1 MQGQRSIIGS
11 LPETLDFDHGSTSGN
26 AIIDQQICLSNMR
39 NPAEN
44 RLTEFMLSPSR
55 MNNPYANSIDQER
68 QNLSGWSLGE
78 PSSSGQ
84 QNQAG
89 HDDRKLEHGWS
100 SSASS
105 SAGAGPRLEERRYE
119 PTNILSLNRVNV
131 NPQFERISNSDAI
144 PQNINLNAGFVGHGG
159 DNCQVMDASAIYK
172 PIGAES
178 ERNSPASGPDN
189 FLRPGNGGYL
199 VEQNDGRPGCS
210 LDGRRQSCKRK
221 AVEGNIGQSSVA
233 GSSSFYQ
240 RSESNPWPGVP
251 SRYDA
256 GSSLS
261 ISAPS
266 EQVNPRLGLAVRGLA
281 CDAIPES
288 AVAERA
294 ESSHRNF
301 RLRINS
307 SNPESSPPSLFST
320 GSTVRRS
327 SLSSSH
333 RSSRPLPIDH
343 SLDFRSS
350 SAMDSIT
357 PQNQPVLPAPALPQ
371 NVQSFRWNES
381 SSSRTGTSSSS
392 ISLDDREEPNARNMT
407 RHIWEH
413 PIFAPATELRTSVRN
428 PANRSLTSGQ
438 VSGPGNVGSTSRTG
452 ASPGIH
458 PLSAPTWGP
467 HTNPPSRNSRRL
479 AEYARRSLFSSSAA
493 AADTGGQSSTHSP
506 FHSGASSSEDTVP
519 SSGAGNQGLH
529 RPHPRSASWLERQGD
544 GVLGIPYPLR
554 ALSSE
559 GRSRL
564 VVSEVITNC
573 PLSFSITTI
582 HHCRLAATITGRHW
596 LVDGHLLVGNGIH
609 CGGLP
614 TGQSLA
620 GKRSMIRNVLDLMR
634 RGESLRFEDV
644 MILDQSVLFGA
655 ADMYDRHRDMRLD
668 VDNMSYEELLA
679 LEERIGNVSTGL
691 SEETIVNNLKQQ
703 KYSVAVGAKVEA
715 EPCCICQEEYND
727 GEDLGTL
734 DCGHDFHAE
743 CVKQWLMHK
752 NWCPICKTTGL
763 AT

>member
-26 AIIDQQICLSNMR
+26 AIIDQQICLSTMR

-44 RLTEFMLSPSR
+44 RLTEFMLSPGH
-55 MNNPYANSIDQER
+55 MNDPYVNSIDQER
-68 QNLSGWSLGE
+68 QNMSGWSLGE

-84 QNQAG
+84 QNQQS
-89 HDDRKLEHGWS
+89 HDDRKVEHGWS

-105 SAGAGPRLEERRYE
+105 SVGAGPRLEERRYE

-131 NPQFERISNSDAI
+131 SPQFERISNSDAI

-159 DNCQVMDASAIYK
+159 DNCQVMEGSAIYK
-172 PIGAES
+172 PMGAES
-178 ERNSPASGPDN
+178 ERNSPASGSDN
-189 FLRPGNGGYL
+189 FLRPSGNGGYI

-221 AVEGNIGQSSVA
+221 AVEGNIGQSSLA

-240 RSESNPWPGVP
+240 RSESNLWPGVP
-251 SRYDA
+251 TRYDA

-266 EQVNPRLGLAVRGLA
+266 EQVNPRLGLGVRGLA

-294 ESSHRNF
+294 DSSHRNF

-307 SNPESSPPSLFST
+307 SNQESSPPSLFST

-350 SAMDSIT
+350 SAMDNIT
-357 PQNQPVLPAPALPQ
+357 PQNQPVISAPALPQ
-371 NVQSFRWNES
+371 NVQSFRWSES
-381 SSSRTGTSSSS
+381 SSTRTGTSSSS
-392 ISLDDREEPNARNMT
+392 INLDDREEPNARNIA

-428 PANRSLTSGQ
+428 PANRTLASGQ
-438 VSGPGNVGSTSRTG
+438 VSGPGNVGSTSRSG
-452 ASPGIH
+452 ASTGIH

-479 AEYARRSLFSSSAA
+479 AEYARRSLFSSAAAA

-506 FHSGASSSEDTVP
+506 FHSGASSSEDTMP

-564 VVSEVITNC
+564 VVSE
-573 PLSFSITTI
+573 
-582 HHCRLAATITGRHW
+582 
-596 LVDGHLLVGNGIH
+596 
-609 CGGLP
+609 
-614 TGQSLA
+614 Q
-620 GKRSMIRNVLDLMR
+620 IRNVLDLMR

-691 SEETIVNNLKQQ
+691 SEETIANNLKQQ

-734 DCGHDFHAE
+734 DCGHDFHAV

>member
-189 FLRPGNGGYL
+189 FLRPGNGGYM

-357 PQNQPVLPAPALPQ
+357 PQNQPVIPAPALPQ

-381 SSSRTGTSSSS
+381 SSSRTGASSSS

-564 VVSEVITNC
+564 VVSE
-573 PLSFSITTI
+573 
-582 HHCRLAATITGRHW
+582 
-596 LVDGHLLVGNGIH
+596 
-609 CGGLP
+609 
-614 TGQSLA
+614 Q
-620 GKRSMIRNVLDLMR
+620 IRNVLDLMR

>member
-307 SNPESSPPSLFST
+307 SNRESSPPSLFST
-320 GSTVRRS
+320 GNTVRRS

-357 PQNQPVLPAPALPQ
+357 PQNQPVIPAPALPQ

-564 VVSEVITNC
+564 VVSE
-573 PLSFSITTI
+573 
-582 HHCRLAATITGRHW
+582 
-596 LVDGHLLVGNGIH
+596 
-609 CGGLP
+609 
-614 TGQSLA
+614 Q
-620 GKRSMIRNVLDLMR
+620 IRNVLDLMR

>member
-251 SRYDA
+251 NRYDA

-320 GSTVRRS
+320 GNTVRRS

-564 VVSEVITNC
+564 VVSE
-573 PLSFSITTI
+573 
-582 HHCRLAATITGRHW
+582 
-596 LVDGHLLVGNGIH
+596 
-609 CGGLP
+609 
-614 TGQSLA
+614 
-620 GKRSMIRNVLDLMR
+620 IRNVLDLMR

-703 KYSVAVGAKVEA
+703 KYSVAVRAKVEA

>member
-251 SRYDA
+251 NRYDA

-307 SNPESSPPSLFST
+307 SNRESSPPSLFST

-357 PQNQPVLPAPALPQ
+357 PQNQPVIPAPALPQ

-564 VVSEVITNC
+564 VVSE
-573 PLSFSITTI
+573 
-582 HHCRLAATITGRHW
+582 
-596 LVDGHLLVGNGIH
+596 
-609 CGGLP
+609 
-614 TGQSLA
+614 Q
-620 GKRSMIRNVLDLMR
+620 IRNVLDLMR

-703 KYSVAVGAKVEA
+703 KYSVAVRAKVEA

>member
-84 QNQAG
+84 QNQAS

-131 NPQFERISNSDAI
+131 NPQFERISNPDAI

-199 VEQNDGRPGCS
+199 MEQNDGRPGCS

-251 SRYDA
+251 NRYDA

-266 EQVNPRLGLAVRGLA
+266 EQVNPRLGLGVRGLA

-307 SNPESSPPSLFST
+307 SNQESSPPSLFST

-357 PQNQPVLPAPALPQ
+357 PQNQPVIPAPALPQ

-392 ISLDDREEPNARNMT
+392 ISLDDREEPNARNIT

-428 PANRSLTSGQ
+428 PGNRSLTSGQ

-479 AEYARRSLFSSSAA
+479 AEYARRSLFSSSSA

-564 VVSEVITNC
+564 VVSE
-573 PLSFSITTI
+573 
-582 HHCRLAATITGRHW
+582 
-596 LVDGHLLVGNGIH
+596 
-609 CGGLP
+609 
-614 TGQSLA
+614 Q
-620 GKRSMIRNVLDLMR
+620 IRNVLDLMR

-734 DCGHDFHAE
+734 DCGHDFHAG

>member
-251 SRYDA
+251 NRYDA

-564 VVSEVITNC
+564 VVSE
-573 PLSFSITTI
+573 
-582 HHCRLAATITGRHW
+582 
-596 LVDGHLLVGNGIH
+596 
-609 CGGLP
+609 
-614 TGQSLA
+614 Q
-620 GKRSMIRNVLDLMR
+620 IRNVLDLMR

-703 KYSVAVGAKVEA
+703 KYSVAVRAKVEA

>member
-251 SRYDA
+251 NRYDA

-307 SNPESSPPSLFST
+307 SNRESSPPSLFST

-564 VVSEVITNC
+564 VVSE
-573 PLSFSITTI
+573 
-582 HHCRLAATITGRHW
+582 
-596 LVDGHLLVGNGIH
+596 
-609 CGGLP
+609 
-614 TGQSLA
+614 Q
-620 GKRSMIRNVLDLMR
+620 IRNVLDLMR

-703 KYSVAVGAKVEA
+703 KYSVAVRAKVEA

>member
-1 MQGQRSIIGS
+1 
-11 LPETLDFDHGSTSGN
+11 
-26 AIIDQQICLSNMR
+26 
-39 NPAEN
+39 
-44 RLTEFMLSPSR
+44 
-55 MNNPYANSIDQER
+55 
-68 QNLSGWSLGE
+68 
-78 PSSSGQ
+78 
-84 QNQAG
+84 
-89 HDDRKLEHGWS
+89 
-100 SSASS
+100 
-105 SAGAGPRLEERRYE
+105 
-119 PTNILSLNRVNV
+119 
-131 NPQFERISNSDAI
+131 
-144 PQNINLNAGFVGHGG
+144 
-159 DNCQVMDASAIYK
+159 MDSSAIYK
-172 PIGAES
+172 PMVQKVSGIHLLVVRIISAS
-178 ERNSPASGPDN
+178 FWKCRNRMMEDQV
-189 FLRPGNGGYL
+189 FI
-199 VEQNDGRPGCS
+199 
-210 LDGRRQSCKRK
+210 DGRRQSCKRK
-221 AVEGNIGQSSVA
+221 AVEGILASHLWLEVLA
-233 GSSSFYQ
+233 
-240 RSESNPWPGVP
+240 
-251 SRYDA
+251 
-256 GSSLS
+256 S
-261 ISAPS
+261 ISGQRQFKYICS
-266 EQVNPRLGLAVRGLA
+266 IRTVNPRLGLGVRGLA

-294 ESSHRNF
+294 DSSHRNF

-307 SNPESSPPSLFST
+307 SNQESSPPSLFST

-343 SLDFRSS
+343 SLDFRWS
-350 SAMDSIT
+350 
-357 PQNQPVLPAPALPQ
+357 
-371 NVQSFRWNES
+371 ES
-381 SSSRTGTSSSS
+381 SSTRTGTSSSS
-392 ISLDDREEPNARNMT
+392 INLDDREEPNARNIA

-428 PANRSLTSGQ
+428 PANRTLTSGQ
-438 VSGPGNVGSTSRTG
+438 VSGPGNVGSTSRSG
-452 ASPGIH
+452 ASTGIH

-479 AEYARRSLFSSSAA
+479 AEYARRSLFSSAAA

-506 FHSGASSSEDTVP
+506 FHSGASSSEDTMP

-582 HHCRLAATITGRHW
+582 HHCRLAATIGVTGRHW
-596 LVDGHLLVGNGIH
+596 LVDGHLLVGNGIY

-614 TGQSLA
+614 TGQILA
-620 GKRSMIRNVLDLMR
+620 GKRSSQIRNVLDLMR

-668 VDNMSYEELLA
+668 VDNMSYEVESQKRFLGVFVVEKTVLELLA

-691 SEETIVNNLKQQ
+691 SEETIANNLKQQ

-715 EPCCICQEEYND
+715 EPCCICQEEYSD

-734 DCGHDFHAE
+734 DCGHDFHAV

-763 AT
+763 AS

>member
-307 SNPESSPPSLFST
+307 SNRESSPPSLFST

-564 VVSEVITNC
+564 VVSE
-573 PLSFSITTI
+573 
-582 HHCRLAATITGRHW
+582 
-596 LVDGHLLVGNGIH
+596 
-609 CGGLP
+609 
-614 TGQSLA
+614 Q
-620 GKRSMIRNVLDLMR
+620 IRNVLDLMR

>member
-320 GSTVRRS
+320 GNTVRRS

-357 PQNQPVLPAPALPQ
+357 PQNQPVIPAPALPQ

-564 VVSEVITNC
+564 VVSE
-573 PLSFSITTI
+573 
-582 HHCRLAATITGRHW
+582 
-596 LVDGHLLVGNGIH
+596 
-609 CGGLP
+609 
-614 TGQSLA
+614 
-620 GKRSMIRNVLDLMR
+620 IRNVLDLMR

-703 KYSVAVGAKVEA
+703 KYSVAVRAKVEA

>member
-251 SRYDA
+251 NRYDA

-357 PQNQPVLPAPALPQ
+357 PQNQPVIPAPALPQ

-493 AADTGGQSSTHSP
+493 DTGGQSSTHSP

-564 VVSEVITNC
+564 VVSE
-573 PLSFSITTI
+573 
-582 HHCRLAATITGRHW
+582 
-596 LVDGHLLVGNGIH
+596 
-609 CGGLP
+609 
-614 TGQSLA
+614 
-620 GKRSMIRNVLDLMR
+620 IRNVLDLMR

>member
-320 GSTVRRS
+320 GNTVRRS

-564 VVSEVITNC
+564 VVSE
-573 PLSFSITTI
+573 
-582 HHCRLAATITGRHW
+582 
-596 LVDGHLLVGNGIH
+596 
-609 CGGLP
+609 
-614 TGQSLA
+614 Q
-620 GKRSMIRNVLDLMR
+620 IRNVLDLMR

>member
-84 QNQAG
+84 QNQAS

-131 NPQFERISNSDAI
+131 NPQFERISNPDAI

-251 SRYDA
+251 NRYDA

-266 EQVNPRLGLAVRGLA
+266 EQVNPRLGLGVRGLA

-307 SNPESSPPSLFST
+307 SNQESSPPSLFST

-357 PQNQPVLPAPALPQ
+357 PQNQPVIPAPALPQ

-392 ISLDDREEPNARNMT
+392 ISLDDREEPNARNIT

-428 PANRSLTSGQ
+428 PGNRSLTSGQ

-479 AEYARRSLFSSSAA
+479 AEYARRSLFSSSSAAA

-564 VVSEVITNC
+564 VVSE
-573 PLSFSITTI
+573 
-582 HHCRLAATITGRHW
+582 
-596 LVDGHLLVGNGIH
+596 
-609 CGGLP
+609 
-614 TGQSLA
+614 Q
-620 GKRSMIRNVLDLMR
+620 IRNVLDLMR

-734 DCGHDFHAE
+734 DCGHDFHAG

>member
-307 SNPESSPPSLFST
+307 SNRESSPPSLFST

-564 VVSEVITNC
+564 VVSE
-573 PLSFSITTI
+573 
-582 HHCRLAATITGRHW
+582 
-596 LVDGHLLVGNGIH
+596 
-609 CGGLP
+609 
-614 TGQSLA
+614 
-620 GKRSMIRNVLDLMR
+620 IRNVLDLMR

-703 KYSVAVGAKVEA
+703 KYSVAVRAKVEA

>member
-307 SNPESSPPSLFST
+307 SNRESSPPSLFST

-564 VVSEVITNC
+564 VVSE
-573 PLSFSITTI
+573 
-582 HHCRLAATITGRHW
+582 
-596 LVDGHLLVGNGIH
+596 
-609 CGGLP
+609 
-614 TGQSLA
+614 Q
-620 GKRSMIRNVLDLMR
+620 IRNVLDLMR

-703 KYSVAVGAKVEA
+703 KYSVAVRAKVEA

>member
-84 QNQAG
+84 QNQAS

-131 NPQFERISNSDAI
+131 NPQFERISNPDAI

-251 SRYDA
+251 NRYDA

-266 EQVNPRLGLAVRGLA
+266 EQVNPRLGLGVRGLA

-307 SNPESSPPSLFST
+307 SNQESSPPSLFST

-357 PQNQPVLPAPALPQ
+357 PQNQPVIPAPALPQ

-392 ISLDDREEPNARNMT
+392 ISLDDREEPNARNIT

-428 PANRSLTSGQ
+428 PGNRSLTSGQ

-479 AEYARRSLFSSSAA
+479 AEYARRSLFSSSAAA

-564 VVSEVITNC
+564 VVSE
-573 PLSFSITTI
+573 
-582 HHCRLAATITGRHW
+582 
-596 LVDGHLLVGNGIH
+596 
-609 CGGLP
+609 
-614 TGQSLA
+614 Q
-620 GKRSMIRNVLDLMR
+620 IRNVLDLMR

-734 DCGHDFHAE
+734 DCGHDFHAG

>member
-84 QNQAG
+84 QNQAS

-131 NPQFERISNSDAI
+131 NPQFERISNPDAI

-251 SRYDA
+251 NRYDA

-266 EQVNPRLGLAVRGLA
+266 EQVNPRLGLGVRGLA

-307 SNPESSPPSLFST
+307 SNQESSPPSLFST

-357 PQNQPVLPAPALPQ
+357 PQNQPVIPAPALPQ

-392 ISLDDREEPNARNMT
+392 ISLDDREEPNARNIT

-428 PANRSLTSGQ
+428 PGNRSLTSGQ

-479 AEYARRSLFSSSAA
+479 AEYARRSLFSSSAAA

-564 VVSEVITNC
+564 VVSE
-573 PLSFSITTI
+573 
-582 HHCRLAATITGRHW
+582 
-596 LVDGHLLVGNGIH
+596 
-609 CGGLP
+609 
-614 TGQSLA
+614 
-620 GKRSMIRNVLDLMR
+620 IRNVLDLMR

-734 DCGHDFHAE
+734 DCGHDFHAG

>member
-26 AIIDQQICLSNMR
+26 AIIDQQICLSTMR

-44 RLTEFMLSPSR
+44 RLTEFMLSPGH
-55 MNNPYANSIDQER
+55 MNDPYVNSIDQER

-84 QNQAG
+84 QNQQS
-89 HDDRKLEHGWS
+89 HDDRKVEHGWS

-105 SAGAGPRLEERRYE
+105 SVGAGPRLEERRYE

-131 NPQFERISNSDAI
+131 SPQFERISNSDAI

-159 DNCQVMDASAIYK
+159 DNCQVMEGSAIYK
-172 PIGAES
+172 PMGAES
-178 ERNSPASGPDN
+178 ERNSPASGSDN
-189 FLRPGNGGYL
+189 FLRPSGNGGYI

-221 AVEGNIGQSSVA
+221 AVEGNIGQSSLA

-240 RSESNPWPGVP
+240 RSESNLWPGVP
-251 SRYDA
+251 TRYDA

-266 EQVNPRLGLAVRGLA
+266 EQVNPRLGLGVRGLA

-294 ESSHRNF
+294 DSSHRNF

-307 SNPESSPPSLFST
+307 SNQESSPPSLFST

-350 SAMDSIT
+350 SAMDNIT
-357 PQNQPVLPAPALPQ
+357 PQNQPVISAPALPQ
-371 NVQSFRWNES
+371 NVQSFRWSES
-381 SSSRTGTSSSS
+381 SSTRTGTASSS
-392 ISLDDREEPNARNMT
+392 INLDDREEPNARNIA

-428 PANRSLTSGQ
+428 PANRTLTSGQ
-438 VSGPGNVGSTSRTG
+438 VSGPGNVGSTSRSG
-452 ASPGIH
+452 ASTGIH

-479 AEYARRSLFSSSAA
+479 AEYARRSLFSSAAAAA

-506 FHSGASSSEDTVP
+506 FHSGASSSEDTMP

-564 VVSEVITNC
+564 VVSE
-573 PLSFSITTI
+573 
-582 HHCRLAATITGRHW
+582 
-596 LVDGHLLVGNGIH
+596 
-609 CGGLP
+609 
-614 TGQSLA
+614 Q
-620 GKRSMIRNVLDLMR
+620 IRNVLDLMR

-691 SEETIVNNLKQQ
+691 SEETIANNLKQQ

-734 DCGHDFHAE
+734 DCGHDFHAV

>member
-251 SRYDA
+251 NRYDA

-307 SNPESSPPSLFST
+307 SNRESSPPSLFST

-564 VVSEVITNC
+564 VVSE
-573 PLSFSITTI
+573 
-582 HHCRLAATITGRHW
+582 
-596 LVDGHLLVGNGIH
+596 
-609 CGGLP
+609 
-614 TGQSLA
+614 
-620 GKRSMIRNVLDLMR
+620 IRNVLDLMR

-703 KYSVAVGAKVEA
+703 KYSVAVRAKVEA

>member
-26 AIIDQQICLSNMR
+26 AIIDQQICLSTMR

-44 RLTEFMLSPSR
+44 RLTEFMLSPGH
-55 MNNPYANSIDQER
+55 MNDPYVNSIDQER

-84 QNQAG
+84 QNQQS
-89 HDDRKLEHGWS
+89 HDDRKVEHGWS

-105 SAGAGPRLEERRYE
+105 SVGAGPRLEERRYE

-131 NPQFERISNSDAI
+131 SPQFERISNSDAI

-159 DNCQVMDASAIYK
+159 DNCQVMEGSAIYK
-172 PIGAES
+172 PMGAES
-178 ERNSPASGPDN
+178 ERNSPASGSDN
-189 FLRPGNGGYL
+189 FLRPSGNGGYI

-221 AVEGNIGQSSVA
+221 AVEGNIGQSSLA

-240 RSESNPWPGVP
+240 RSESNLWPGVP
-251 SRYDA
+251 TRYDA

-266 EQVNPRLGLAVRGLA
+266 EQVNPRLGLGVRGLA

-294 ESSHRNF
+294 DSSHRNF

-307 SNPESSPPSLFST
+307 SNQESSPPSLFST

-350 SAMDSIT
+350 SAMDNIT
-357 PQNQPVLPAPALPQ
+357 PQNQPVISAPALPQ
-371 NVQSFRWNES
+371 NVQSFRWSES
-381 SSSRTGTSSSS
+381 SSTRTGTASSS
-392 ISLDDREEPNARNMT
+392 INLDDREEPNARNIA

-428 PANRSLTSGQ
+428 PANRTLTSGQ
-438 VSGPGNVGSTSRTG
+438 VSGPGNVGSTSRSG
-452 ASPGIH
+452 ASTGIH

-479 AEYARRSLFSSSAA
+479 AEYARRSLFSSAAAAA

-506 FHSGASSSEDTVP
+506 FHSGASSSEDTMP

-564 VVSEVITNC
+564 VVSE
-573 PLSFSITTI
+573 
-582 HHCRLAATITGRHW
+582 
-596 LVDGHLLVGNGIH
+596 
-609 CGGLP
+609 
-614 TGQSLA
+614 
-620 GKRSMIRNVLDLMR
+620 IRNVLDLMR

-691 SEETIVNNLKQQ
+691 SEETIANNLKQQ

-734 DCGHDFHAE
+734 DCGHDFHAV

>member
-84 QNQAG
+84 QNQAS

-131 NPQFERISNSDAI
+131 NPQFERISNPDAI
-144 PQNINLNAGFVGHGG
+144 PQNINLNAGFAGHGG

-251 SRYDA
+251 NRYDA

-266 EQVNPRLGLAVRGLA
+266 EQVNPRLGLGVRGLA

-307 SNPESSPPSLFST
+307 SNQESSPPSLFST

-357 PQNQPVLPAPALPQ
+357 PQNQPVIPAPALPQ

-392 ISLDDREEPNARNMT
+392 ISLDDREEPNARNIT

-564 VVSEVITNC
+564 VVSE
-573 PLSFSITTI
+573 
-582 HHCRLAATITGRHW
+582 
-596 LVDGHLLVGNGIH
+596 
-609 CGGLP
+609 
-614 TGQSLA
+614 
-620 GKRSMIRNVLDLMR
+620 IRNVLDLMR

-734 DCGHDFHAE
+734 DCGHDFHAG

>member
-251 SRYDA
+251 NRYDA

-307 SNPESSPPSLFST
+307 SNRESSPPSLFST
-320 GSTVRRS
+320 GNTVRRS

-357 PQNQPVLPAPALPQ
+357 PQNQPVIPAPALPQ

-564 VVSEVITNC
+564 VVSE
-573 PLSFSITTI
+573 
-582 HHCRLAATITGRHW
+582 
-596 LVDGHLLVGNGIH
+596 
-609 CGGLP
+609 
-614 TGQSLA
+614 
-620 GKRSMIRNVLDLMR
+620 IRNVLDLMR

-703 KYSVAVGAKVEA
+703 KYSVAVRAKVEA

>member
-251 SRYDA
+251 NRYDA

-307 SNPESSPPSLFST
+307 SNRESSPPSLFST
-320 GSTVRRS
+320 GNTVRRS

-357 PQNQPVLPAPALPQ
+357 PQNQPVIPAPALPQ

-564 VVSEVITNC
+564 VVSE
-573 PLSFSITTI
+573 
-582 HHCRLAATITGRHW
+582 
-596 LVDGHLLVGNGIH
+596 
-609 CGGLP
+609 
-614 TGQSLA
+614 Q
-620 GKRSMIRNVLDLMR
+620 IRNVLDLMR

>member
-84 QNQAG
+84 QNQAS

-131 NPQFERISNSDAI
+131 NPQFERISNPDAI
-144 PQNINLNAGFVGHGG
+144 PQNINLNAGFAGHGG

-251 SRYDA
+251 NRYDA

-266 EQVNPRLGLAVRGLA
+266 EQVNPRLGLGVRGLA

-307 SNPESSPPSLFST
+307 SNQESSPPSLFST

-357 PQNQPVLPAPALPQ
+357 PQNQPVIPAPALPQ

-392 ISLDDREEPNARNMT
+392 ISLDDREEPNARNIT

-413 PIFAPATELRTSVRN
+413 PIFAPETELRTSVRN
-428 PANRSLTSGQ
+428 PGNRSLTSGQ

-564 VVSEVITNC
+564 VVSE
-573 PLSFSITTI
+573 
-582 HHCRLAATITGRHW
+582 
-596 LVDGHLLVGNGIH
+596 
-609 CGGLP
+609 
-614 TGQSLA
+614 Q
-620 GKRSMIRNVLDLMR
+620 IRNVLDLMR

-734 DCGHDFHAE
+734 DCGHDFHAG

>member
-564 VVSEVITNC
+564 VVSE
-573 PLSFSITTI
+573 
-582 HHCRLAATITGRHW
+582 
-596 LVDGHLLVGNGIH
+596 
-609 CGGLP
+609 
-614 TGQSLA
+614 
-620 GKRSMIRNVLDLMR
+620 IRNVLDLMR

>member
-307 SNPESSPPSLFST
+307 SNRESSPPSLFST
-320 GSTVRRS
+320 GNTVRRS

-564 VVSEVITNC
+564 VVSE
-573 PLSFSITTI
+573 
-582 HHCRLAATITGRHW
+582 
-596 LVDGHLLVGNGIH
+596 
-609 CGGLP
+609 
-614 TGQSLA
+614 Q
-620 GKRSMIRNVLDLMR
+620 IRNVLDLMR

-703 KYSVAVGAKVEA
+703 KYSVAVRAKVEA

>member
-357 PQNQPVLPAPALPQ
+357 PQNQPVIPAPALPQ

-564 VVSEVITNC
+564 VVSE
-573 PLSFSITTI
+573 
-582 HHCRLAATITGRHW
+582 
-596 LVDGHLLVGNGIH
+596 
-609 CGGLP
+609 
-614 TGQSLA
+614 
-620 GKRSMIRNVLDLMR
+620 IRNVLDLMR

>member
-84 QNQAG
+84 QNQAS

-131 NPQFERISNSDAI
+131 NPQFERISNPDAI

-251 SRYDA
+251 NRYDA

-266 EQVNPRLGLAVRGLA
+266 EQVNPRLGLGVRGLA

-307 SNPESSPPSLFST
+307 SNQESSPPSLFST

-357 PQNQPVLPAPALPQ
+357 PQNQPVIPAPALPQ

-392 ISLDDREEPNARNMT
+392 ISLDDREEPNARNIT

-428 PANRSLTSGQ
+428 PGNRSLTSGQ

-479 AEYARRSLFSSSAA
+479 AEYARRSLFSSSSA

-564 VVSEVITNC
+564 VVSE
-573 PLSFSITTI
+573 
-582 HHCRLAATITGRHW
+582 
-596 LVDGHLLVGNGIH
+596 
-609 CGGLP
+609 
-614 TGQSLA
+614 Q
-620 GKRSMIRNVLDLMR
+620 IRNVLDLMR

-734 DCGHDFHAE
+734 DCGHDFHAG

>member
-357 PQNQPVLPAPALPQ
+357 PQNQPVIPAPALPQ

-564 VVSEVITNC
+564 VVSE
-573 PLSFSITTI
+573 
-582 HHCRLAATITGRHW
+582 
-596 LVDGHLLVGNGIH
+596 
-609 CGGLP
+609 
-614 TGQSLA
+614 Q
-620 GKRSMIRNVLDLMR
+620 IRNVLDLMR

>member
-84 QNQAG
+84 QNQAS

-131 NPQFERISNSDAI
+131 NPQFERISNPDAI

-251 SRYDA
+251 NRYDA

-266 EQVNPRLGLAVRGLA
+266 EQVNPRLGLGVRGLA

-307 SNPESSPPSLFST
+307 SNQESSPPSLFST

-357 PQNQPVLPAPALPQ
+357 PQNQPVIPAPALPQ

-392 ISLDDREEPNARNMT
+392 ISLDDREEPNARNIT

-413 PIFAPATELRTSVRN
+413 PIFAPETELRTSVRN
-428 PANRSLTSGQ
+428 PGNRSLTSGQ

-564 VVSEVITNC
+564 VVSE
-573 PLSFSITTI
+573 
-582 HHCRLAATITGRHW
+582 
-596 LVDGHLLVGNGIH
+596 
-609 CGGLP
+609 
-614 TGQSLA
+614 Q
-620 GKRSMIRNVLDLMR
+620 IRNVLDLMR

-734 DCGHDFHAE
+734 DCGHDFHAG